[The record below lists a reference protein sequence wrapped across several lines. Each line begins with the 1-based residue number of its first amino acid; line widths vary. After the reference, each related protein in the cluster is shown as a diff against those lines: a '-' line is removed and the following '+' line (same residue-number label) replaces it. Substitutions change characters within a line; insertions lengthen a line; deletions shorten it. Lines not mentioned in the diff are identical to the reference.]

1 MADAKDFI
9 KGEIFSPQFDL
20 EKQYA
25 KYDNILK
32 GAEMGKVRTRF
43 PPEPSGYLHIG
54 HVKAALLNYH
64 YAKMYKG
71 EMILRFDD
79 TNPSKEKH
87 EFVESIIEDLQTL
100 GVQHS
105 KLTYTSD
112 YFDVI
117 FDYARQLIKK
127 NLAYCD
133 NTDVETMR
141 KQRKDRIES
150 ACRNQTPEQN
160 LELFE
165 KMLKGEADEYCLR
178 AKINMN
184 SDNGAMRD
192 PVLGRTNRTPHQRT
206 GKKYTFY
213 PTYDFACP
221 IVDHLEGV
229 THAMR
234 TNEYADR
241 IPQYF
246 WVLDALGFPK
256 HEIYEYSRLNLEYTC
271 LSKRKLQWFVDTKRV
286 DGWDDPRFPTV
297 RGVLRKGIRV
307 ETLTE
312 FMLEQGPSKRSN
324 LMEWE
329 KIWATNKRIIDPIC
343 PRYSAVKVDKASR
356 ILIDNVP
363 KEPEVVTTQMSK
375 LNPALGDRPLWKS
388 SNVLIDFFD
397 ADKLVNVGEKVTLMN
412 WGNVL
417 IKTKELQP
425 DGSYLLTADYLPD
438 DKDFKKT
445 NKITWLA
452 DGTNLL
458 IAELVEYD
466 HLLKEKKVEEDVNFE
481 DIVNVNSRFSA
492 PYYVDSNIRT
502 LSAGQFLQFQRKGY
516 YKIDSVIKE
525 GDDFK
530 YTFIYTPDGK
540 AVGLA
545 VQGNLTS
552 ENSEIK
558 KETLEDKKQNKKK
571 KEEKKQEKKEET
583 AEGAD
588 KVEKADKAEKTDKAD
603 KGETKKDKK
612 NKKAEEKGKKDET
625 VKTEA
630 TQAVTTEV
638 PAPKAET
645 VPPQAATETTTAHT
659 DTKAEQA
666 PTDAE
671 K

>member
-1 MADAKDFI
+1 MAATKEFI
-9 KGEIFSPQFDL
+9 KGELFSPQFDL

-25 KYDNILK
+25 KYEGVLK
-32 GAEMGKVRTRF
+32 GAEVGKVRTRF

-87 EFVESIIEDLQTL
+87 EYVESILEDLHTL
-100 GVQHS
+100 GVSYS

-117 FDYARQLIKK
+117 FEHGRTLIKK
-127 NLAYCD
+127 NLAYVD

-141 KQRKDRIES
+141 KQRQAKIES
-150 ACRNQTPEQN
+150 PCRSFPIEKN
-160 LELFE
+160 LEIYE

-178 AKINMN
+178 AKINMA
-184 SDNGAMRD
+184 SDNGCLKD

-246 WVLDALGFPK
+246 WVMDALGFPK

-271 LSKRKLQWFVDTKRV
+271 LSKRKLQWFVETKRV

-329 KIWATNKRIIDPIC
+329 KLWAINKRIIDPIC
-343 PRYSAVKVDKASR
+343 PRYSAVKVEKASR
-356 ILIDNVP
+356 IIIENVS
-363 KEPEVVTTQMSK
+363 KEPEVVTVAMSK
-375 LNPALGDRPLWKS
+375 LNLALGDRPLWKS
-388 SNVLIDFFD
+388 NNVLVDFVD
-397 ADKLVNVGEKVTLMN
+397 ADTLLKQGEKVTLMN

-417 IKTKELQP
+417 IKTKEVQP
-425 DGSYLLTADYLPD
+425 DGSYLMTGEYLAD

-445 NKITWLA
+445 AKVTWLA

-458 IAELVEYD
+458 VAELVEYD
-466 HLLKEKKVEEDVNFE
+466 HLIKEKKVEEDVDFQT
-481 DIVNVNSRFSA
+481 IVNVNSRFSA

-502 LSAGQFLQFQRKGY
+502 YSAGQFLQFERKGY
-516 YKIDSVIKE
+516 YKIDTVTKE

-540 AVGLA
+540 AVGLNS
-545 VQGNLTS
+545 QGGLITA
-552 ENSEIK
+552 NSDIK
-558 KETLEDKKQNKKK
+558 KETLEDKKINKGKK
-571 KEEKKQEKKEET
+571 KEEEAQDGEKVEKKKEKKE
-583 AEGAD
+583 
-588 KVEKADKAEKTDKAD
+588 
-603 KGETKKDKK
+603 KKPAPLKEVK
-612 NKKAEEKGKKDET
+612 EEQPKPE
-625 VKTEA
+625 VV
-630 TQAVTTEV
+630 AVTSTEV
-638 PAPKAET
+638 PPPVAEQVPQQAT
-645 VPPQAATETTTAHT
+645 EVVPPPVVDSEP
-659 DTKAEQA
+659 KVEQA
-666 PTDAE
+666 PQQTATEE